1 MESISNDSNLLYKEE
16 VYRVIGA
23 AMEVHKTLGYGFL
36 EPVYQEAL
44 EIELGT
50 SKIPFQAQK
59 PLQLLYKGTALEK
72 YYIADFCV
80 FDKII
85 IEIKAVE
92 HLDSSHVAQVINYL
106 KATGFKLGLLINF
119 GAKSLE
125 WKRIVR

>member
-1 MESISNDSNLLYKEE
+1 MESISNNSNLLYKEE

-23 AMEVHKTLGYGFL
+23 AMEVHKTLGCGFL
-36 EPVYQEAL
+36 EPVYQEAF
-44 EIELGT
+44 EIELRT
-50 SKIPFQAQK
+50 NNIPFQGQK
-59 PLQLLYKGTALEK
+59 PLQLEYKGTALEK
-72 YYIADFCV
+72 FYVADICV

-92 HLDSSHVAQVINYL
+92 HLDSNHIAQVINYL

-125 WKRIVR
+125 WKRIVH